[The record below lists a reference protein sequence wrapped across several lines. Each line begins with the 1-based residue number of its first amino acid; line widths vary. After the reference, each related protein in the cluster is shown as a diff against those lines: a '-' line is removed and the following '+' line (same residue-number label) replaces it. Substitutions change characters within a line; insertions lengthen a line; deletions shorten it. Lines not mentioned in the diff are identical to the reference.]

1 MEKNKIKLRIRT
13 FNRKKSSTRV
23 IVILQMIQIHEKTI
37 IFTLMISIFFLQER
51 SLSQRHHRD
60 TSYDLLAVS
69 PTIHENPYQT
79 CWQHEGGLLG
89 LSVELDRLQ
98 GKQR

>member
-69 PTIHENPYQT
+69 PTIHENPY
-79 CWQHEGGLLG
+79 L
-89 LSVELDRLQ
+89 
-98 GKQR
+98 K